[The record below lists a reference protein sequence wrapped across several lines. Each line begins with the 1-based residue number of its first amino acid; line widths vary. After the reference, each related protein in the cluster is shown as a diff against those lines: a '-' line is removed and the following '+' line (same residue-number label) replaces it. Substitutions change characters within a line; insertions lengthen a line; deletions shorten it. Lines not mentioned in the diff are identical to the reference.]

1 MRKAL
6 LFPFLLLIISSS
18 PCFSQYLNGRVMN
31 EAGSAAAKVNV
42 SFKNKA
48 NTVSTNPDG
57 SFKILAT
64 KLPDTLIFSAS
75 GYEPYKVVITEK
87 NMKDKDFEVVLLNK
101 RVPYSYAPASEMS
114 EVVVTALGV
123 KRKPKET
130 GYSTKTISGDELLG
144 KSAEPKLAEGLSGKA
159 AGLTVYSTGSGS
171 ERILIRGARSFEG
184 SYEMDA
190 KKFFLRDTNIFSPG
204 SGIARSRLLTAGE
217 VNDFTKW
224 KMWEEYSETE
234 FKAMSRFWGMSTTQR
249 FSVQLTDKKFNAV
262 VNEPV
267 YLINKHTKDTVWKAY
282 TDNTGKAELW
292 AGFLKDSTKKENY
305 FISDRLGN
313 NVSNLSEFANG
324 INLLVADRACQ
335 VTSEVDI
342 AFVVDATGSMGDE
355 IEFLKMELEDVI
367 RNTMEKYK
375 SLSLNAASVFYRDK
389 GDAYVTKKCAFNDD
403 LLKTINFMKLQSAGG
418 GGDYP
423 EALDQALS
431 TALDSL
437 QWNPNA
443 RTRLLFLVLDAP
455 PHNEAKERIQEL
467 VIKAAAM
474 GIRIIPI
481 ACSGTDKSTEFLLR
495 SMALATNG
503 TYTFLTNHSGVGNP
517 HIEPT
522 TDKYE
527 VELLNNLLQRIIG
540 QFLYAKDCSVDSKEQ
555 LLQPIDKQPGN
566 ILSIKIYPNP
576 TTGRFAIES
585 NKKIKEIFICDFT
598 GKIIKRIA
606 TDEKKGKWEV
616 DIAGFPSATY
626 LVRYITEDNK
636 WGAEKVVLFR

>member
-6 LFPFLLLIISSS
+6 LFPLFLLVLFSQ
-18 PCFSQYLNGRVMN
+18 PGFSQYLNGRVMN
-31 EAGSAAAKVNV
+31 ETGGAAAKVNV
-42 SFKNKA
+42 NFKNKA
-48 NTVSTNPDG
+48 NMVTTNPDG

-64 KLPDTLIFSAS
+64 KLPDTLVFAAA

-101 RVPYSYAPASEMS
+101 REVYTPASEMS
-114 EVVVTALGV
+114 EVVVTSMST
-123 KRKPKET
+123 KRKLKET

-144 KSAEPKLAEGLSGKA
+144 KASAPRVGEDLSGKA
-159 AGLTVYSTGSGS
+159 SGLTVYGTGGGS
-171 ERILIRGARSFEG
+171 ERIVLRGSR
-184 SYEMDA
+184 SYEGPVVDDG
-190 KKFFLRDTNIFSPG
+190 KFFISDTNIFSHS
-204 SGIARSRLLTAGE
+204 SGVARSRLLTAGE

-224 KMWEEYSETE
+224 KMWEEYTETE
-234 FKAMSRFWGMSTTQR
+234 FKSMSRFWGMSTTQR

-267 YLINKHTKDTVWKAY
+267 YLVNKDTKDTVWKAY
-282 TDNTGKAELW
+282 TDNTGKGELW
-292 AGFLKDSTKKENY
+292 AGFLKSGSEKENY

-313 NVSNLSEFANG
+313 KVSNLSEFANG
-324 INLLVADRACQ
+324 MNLLVADRPCQ
-335 VTSEVDI
+335 VTNEVDI

-355 IEFLKMELEDVI
+355 IEFLKLELEDVI

-375 SLSLNAASVFYRDK
+375 SLSLNAASVFYRDR
-389 GDAYVTKKCAFNDD
+389 GDQYVTKKCSFNDD

-423 EALDQALS
+423 EALDEALA

-437 QWNPNA
+437 QWNKNA

-467 VIKAAAM
+467 VLKAAAM

-522 TDKYE
+522 TDRYE

-540 QFLYAKDCSVDSKEQ
+540 QFVFAKDCSVETKEQ
-555 LLQPIDKQPGN
+555 PLQTIEHQPGN
-566 ILSIKIYPNP
+566 ILAVKIYPNP
-576 TTGRFAIES
+576 TNGRFAIES
-585 NKKIKEIFICDFT
+585 NKKIKEIFICDLN

-616 DIAGFPSATY
+616 DITGFPSATY
-626 LVRYITEDNK
+626 LVRYITDENK